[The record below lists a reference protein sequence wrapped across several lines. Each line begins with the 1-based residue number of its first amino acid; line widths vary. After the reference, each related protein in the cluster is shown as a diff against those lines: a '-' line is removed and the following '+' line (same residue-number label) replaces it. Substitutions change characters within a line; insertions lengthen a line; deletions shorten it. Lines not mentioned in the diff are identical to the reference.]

1 MLVWYEKLKTVC
13 IINHFENVY
22 KLTEKIGQGAFAYVY
37 KAIRNADQ
45 EVFAIKMFE
54 KNLILKNKNPKLH
67 MVIIYIRN
75 LLLKK

>member
-37 KAIRNADQ
+37 KAIRNAD
-45 EVFAIKMFE
+45 
-54 KNLILKNKNPKLH
+54 
-67 MVIIYIRN
+67 
-75 LLLKK
+75 